1 VLKEIKNIAKDL
13 YNELGEGYDECI
25 YHKAFE
31 VGLRLSNIN
40 YESKSIVPVSYKGYN
55 VGEQEIDLIIRI
67 PESKMIVEF
76 KAIPELLED
85 DKAQLHRYMRL
96 LKADNGLLINF
107 TQCGRAKKKDYSKLY
122 TSTDLEPEYY
132 SIGGTS

>member
-1 VLKEIKNIAKDL
+1 MFEQYKLIAKDI

-31 VGLRLSNIN
+31 VGLRINNIP
-40 YESKSIVPVSYKGYN
+40 YESKSIVPVSYKGFN

-67 PESKMIVEF
+67 ENKMIVEL

-122 TSTDLEPEYY
+122 LSNNLDPEYY
-132 SIGGTS
+132 CIGE

>member
-1 VLKEIKNIAKDL
+1 MFEQYKLIAKDI

-31 VGLRLSNIN
+31 AGLRINNIA
-40 YESKSIVPVSYKGYN
+40 YENKSIVQVYYKGFN

-67 PESKMIVEF
+67 PESKMIIEL

-85 DKAQLHRYMRL
+85 DKAQLHGYMRL

-132 SIGGTS
+132 SIP